1 MIGLQAMC
9 FWAIMSFSVMTYV
22 LTYERKNFL
31 EYVIERG
38 GNE

>member
-9 FWAIMSFSVMTYV
+9 FWAIISFSIVTHV
-22 LTYERKNFL
+22 LIYERKNFL

-38 GNE
+38 K